1 MDGVGMAGLEATDVK
16 KLGQSDSTNL
26 NREIH
31 YTRIGALL
39 TRLEQTGINS
49 GTMVTC

>member
-1 MDGVGMAGLEATDVK
+1 MDGVGMAG
-16 KLGQSDSTNL
+16 LGQSDSTNL

-39 TRLEQTGINS
+39 KRCDQTGINS